1 MPGAV
6 ELRNAL
12 QDSFSVDLP
21 ASLALD
27 YPTAAAIAAHIASL
41 LPHSIPA
48 AGPAAQLVPQR
59 QPAVSSQL
67 LRRRVA
73 APQRHPAMPVSSVIV
88 GLSARFPG
96 PAADAADFWHN
107 INASIDLPE
116 QVRAPYLLW
125 QHPISVLPDPAIAL

>member
-1 MPGAV
+1 MPAHGVCRWLAGAV
-6 ELRNAL
+6 ELRNTL

-27 YPTAAAIAAHIASL
+27 YPTAAAIAAHIGSL
-41 LPHSIPA
+41 LPHSMPA
-48 AGPAAQLVPQR
+48 VGPAADAVPQR
-59 QPAVSSQL
+59 QPAVGGQ

-73 APQRHPAMPVSSVIV
+73 APQRHPVPPMSSVIV

-116 QVRAPYLLW
+116 QASAR
-125 QHPISVLPDPAIAL
+125 

>member
-1 MPGAV
+1 M

-21 ASLALD
+21 ATLALD

-41 LPHSIPA
+41 LPQSLSPA
-48 AGPAAQLVPQR
+48 VAAAHATAETHRLAGGQMQRRMAVTQR
-59 QPAVSSQL
+59 Q
-67 LRRRVA
+67 
-73 APQRHPAMPVSSVIV
+73 HPRMPVTSVIV

-96 PAADAADFWHN
+96 PASDAAGFWDT

-116 QVRAPYLLW
+116 QARASAYL
-125 QHPISVLPDPAIAL
+125 QVFK

>member
-1 MPGAV
+1 VSWWVAGAV

-27 YPTAAAIAAHIASL
+27 YPTAAAIAAHIASM
-41 LPHSIPA
+41 LPQSMSAVCPA
-48 AGPAAQLVPQR
+48 AEAVPQR
-59 QPAVSSQL
+59 QRAVDNQ

-73 APQRHPAMPVSSVIV
+73 APQRNPSPPMSSVIV

-96 PAADAADFWHN
+96 PAADAAEFWQN

-116 QVRAPYLLW
+116 QASTGYV
-125 QHPISVLPDPAIAL
+125 Q